1 MVTPRSRGGHATVE
15 LVLALPVLM
24 IFILGLADVGRV
36 MTASASLHRAV
47 SAGASLGI
55 DHTMADSSIKSV
67 VVGEYPG
74 LPTAAVNITRG
85 GDSLIVAA
93 STTVTSFT
101 PLARFVWP
109 SGTVTVNAAAVTR
122 VTP

>member
-1 MVTPRSRGGHATVE
+1 MVTPRARGGQATVE
-15 LVLALPVLM
+15 LVLALPILM

-36 MTASASLHRAV
+36 MTTSANLHRAV

-55 DHTMADSSIKSV
+55 DHTMTDSTIKAV
-67 VVGEYPG
+67 VTGEYPG
-74 LPTAAVNITRG
+74 LPAASVTITRAS
-85 GDSLIVAA
+85 DSLIVRA

-101 PLARFVWP
+101 PLARWVWA
-109 SGTVTVNAAAVTR
+109 SGTITVNAAAVTR

>member
-1 MVTPRSRGGHATVE
+1 MRHSRKGHATAE

-24 IFILGLADVGRV
+24 IFVLGVVDVGRV

-47 SAGASLGI
+47 ASAASRGI
-55 DHTMADSSIKSV
+55 DKTLTDTAIKSIV
-67 VVGEYPG
+67 VTEYPG
-74 LPTAAVNITRG
+74 LSIGNVSVTRG
-85 GDSLIVAA
+85 SDSLIVSA

-101 PLARFVWP
+101 PLAHYIWTN
-109 SGTVTVNAAAVTR
+109 GTVTVNAAAVTR